1 MRNLV
6 VYWLNW
12 ICRLVVWSLH
22 GRVMR
27 KLSKALFVAS
37 ICVVVVSTTAL
48 RSRSSSDMHSSM
60 QLRALASN
68 TNLNVLSLKGA
79 KVGGKF
85 RDHLR
90 DLLFLTSRSSRREY
104 VLRWR
109 SWRLVLPCTSYW
121 RVHVQQL
128 QGVCGIGWLDLRLE
142 GFKLLVRQVSI
153 LFKGSLRLKVT
164 FIHLFC
170 VIHEECSTAIGHI
183 ARYEVLQHNIRR
195 KLISVC

>member
-1 MRNLV
+1 
-6 VYWLNW
+6 
-12 ICRLVVWSLH
+12 
-22 GRVMR
+22 MR

-104 VLRWR
+104 VLR
-109 SWRLVLPCTSYW
+109 
-121 RVHVQQL
+121 
-128 QGVCGIGWLDLRLE
+128 
-142 GFKLLVRQVSI
+142 
-153 LFKGSLRLKVT
+153 
-164 FIHLFC
+164 
-170 VIHEECSTAIGHI
+170 
-183 ARYEVLQHNIRR
+183 
-195 KLISVC
+195 